1 MKKQKKILIIGYGY
15 VGQAVHSIIVEDDK
29 CILSVHDPYKKM
41 YSNLYDQDIVFI
53 CLPTPF
59 NGDIDI
65 SVVREYLNL
74 YKDNSFKGLIV
85 IKSTIIYSK
94 IAEYFNDLN
103 IVINPEF
110 LNQNTSFEDAL
121 NQETVL
127 IGGDFKNSRIL
138 VDFYIENTLLNNDVL
153 KVELCSAK
161 EASEFKYIR
170 NIYGAYKV
178 LFWEFVQN
186 TTGNARKMAELYHKM
201 PYQSE
206 MSQVSMDGYRGF
218 GGACFPKDV
227 KAFDSHYSDK
237 LTEFMLEYNFDLQKN
252 K

>member
-1 MKKQKKILIIGYGY
+1 MKVKQITIIGYGF
-15 VGQAVHSIIVEDDK
+15 VGQAVHSIINENKLCEVF
-29 CILSVHDPYKKM
+29 IHDPYKK
-41 YSNLYDQDIVFI
+41 LYDQNFKTSDIIFL

-59 NGDIDI
+59 NKELDVSLI
-65 SVVREYLNL
+65 VEYLDSL
-74 YKDNSFKGLIV
+74 KDSYYKGLVV
-85 IKSTIIYSK
+85 IKSTVIYSK
-94 IAEYFNDLN
+94 ISKYFEYLN

-110 LNQNTSFEDAL
+110 LNQNTSFHDAKTQ
-121 NQETVL
+121 NTIL
-127 IGGDFKNSRIL
+127 IGGDYNNSKKLMDLYTNNSIL
-138 VDFYIENTLLNNDVL
+138 EDIQF
-153 KVELCSAK
+153 ELCSAK

-186 TTGNARKMAELYHKM
+186 TTGNSRKMAELYHKM

-227 KAFDSHYSDK
+227 AAFNQFYADS
-237 LTEFMLEYNFDLQKN
+237 LTDFMIEYNENLQN

>member
-1 MKKQKKILIIGYGY
+1 MRVKNVSIIGYGF
-15 VGQAVHSIIVEDDK
+15 VGQAVHSTLIESETCKIS
-29 CILSVHDPYKKM
+29 IHDPYKK
-41 YSNLYDQDIVFI
+41 LYAQDYTSSDIIFL

-59 NGDIDI
+59 NGEIDI
-65 SVVREYLNL
+65 SLISEYLDILTSN
-74 YKDNSFKGLIV
+74 YYQGVVV
-85 IKSTIIYSK
+85 IKSTVIYSK
-94 IAEYFNDLN
+94 IAKYFDDLS

-110 LNQNTSFEDAL
+110 LNQNTSFEDAK
-121 NQETVL
+121 NQKCVL
-127 IGGDFKNSRIL
+127 IGGDYMNAKKLIDLYNDNSIL
-138 VDFYIENTLLNNDVL
+138 KDITY
-153 KVELCSAK
+153 ELCTAK

-227 KAFDSHYSDK
+227 KAFDSHYLDK
-237 LTEFMLEYNFDLQKN
+237 LTQFMLEYNYNLQNN

>member
-1 MKKQKKILIIGYGY
+1 MKKTKNVLIIGYGV
-15 VGQAVHSIIVEDDK
+15 VGQAMHSIIIEDEK
-29 CILSVHDPYKKM
+29 CALSIHDPYKKLIT
-41 YSNLYDQDIVFI
+41 NLYDQDIVFI

-59 NGDIDI
+59 NDIDI
-65 SVVREYLNL
+65 SVIKEYLEL
-74 YKDNSFKGLIV
+74 YKYNSFKGLIV
-85 IKSTIIYSK
+85 IKSNVIYDK
-94 IAEYFNDLN
+94 ISEYFNYLN

-121 NQETVL
+121 KQEVVL

-138 VDFYIENTLLNNDVL
+138 IDFYLDNTLLNNDTL
-153 KVELCSAK
+153 KVELCGAK

-227 KAFDSHYSDK
+227 KAFDSHYLDK
-237 LTEFMLEYNFDLQKN
+237 LTQFMLEYNCNLQNN